1 MATPTVRAIRDG
13 EPVTPRQYWRAV
25 LGSAVLA
32 VAVGTGGLFFVF
44 LFAYGFAETITPVH
58 HVAFLLGTAALIQ
71 VSTVLSASALRSEIV
86 EPGLTR
92 GLARSATLVVLL
104 PALAV
109 GVVVSLT
116 HEDQNSVTADQPDVP
131 FVALVVLCSLA
142 AVGAVVSLVRTYRNR
157 VSRG

>member
-1 MATPTVRAIRDG
+1 MATPTVRAIGDG

-25 LGSAVLA
+25 LGSAALA

-44 LFAYGFAETITPVH
+44 VFAYGFAETVTPVRH
-58 HVAFLLGTAALIQ
+58 LAFLLGTAALIL
-71 VSTVLSASALRSEIV
+71 VSTALSASALRSESV
-86 EPGLTR
+86 HPRLTR
-92 GLARSATLVVLL
+92 DVARSTTFAVLL

-116 HEDQNSVTADQPDVP
+116 HEDQNSVTADQPDVA

-142 AVGAVVSLVRTYRNR
+142 TAGAGVSLVRTYRSR
-157 VSRG
+157 VSRE